1 MEEVLEELEKIARI
15 NDITIF
21 DVDSLENDTPD
32 SSVSEARLVLMNP
45 AYNKSSYAFR
55 LAHELSHIMYGNN
68 LPNVVYQFSP
78 YFQRGE
84 EFNMHKQAIDMLMNI
99 KMPNNTVTFM
109 EYFKVPGWLE
119 SEVVKVYMAMYK

>member
-1 MEEVLEELEKIARI
+1 MEDILEELEKIARQ
-15 NDITIF
+15 NEITIF
-21 DVDSLENDTPD
+21 DVDNLESDTPD

-45 AYNKSSYAFR
+45 AYKKSSYVFR

-84 EFNMHKQAIDMLMNI
+84 EFDMHKHAIDMLMEI
-99 KMPNNTVTFM
+99 KRPTNVQTFM
-109 EYFKVPGWLE
+109 EVYKIPSWL
-119 SEVVKVYMAMYK
+119 SEYVEDKYIQQV

>member
-1 MEEVLEELEKIARI
+1 MEEVIQELEKIAKK

-21 DVDSLENDTPD
+21 DVDSLDIDISDTSMPD
-32 SSVSEARLVLMNP
+32 SKLILMNP
-45 AYNKSSYAFR
+45 AYKKSSYVFR

-84 EFNMHKQAIDMLMNI
+84 ECEMHKHAIAMLMAI
-99 KMPNNTVTFM
+99 KRPTSVQAFM
-109 EYFKVPGWLE
+109 EVYRVPSWLE
-119 SEVVKVYMAMYK
+119 EYVEAEYSQRV

>member
-1 MEEVLEELEKIARI
+1 MEEVLEELEKIARN

-21 DVDSLENDTPD
+21 DVDSLEAGTPD

-45 AYNKSSYAFR
+45 AYDKSSYAFR
-55 LAHELSHIMYGNN
+55 LAHELSHIMYGEN

-84 EFNMHKQAIDMLMNI
+84 EFDMHKHAVDMLMGI
-99 KMPNNTVTFM
+99 KRPTSVQTFM
-109 EYFKVPGWLE
+109 EVYGVPSSLLE
-119 SEVVKVYMAMYK
+119 YVEAEYSLQV

>member
-21 DVDSLENDTPD
+21 DVASLEKDTPD

-45 AYNKSSYAFR
+45 AYDKSSYAFR
-55 LAHELSHIMYGNN
+55 LAHELSHIMYGEN

-84 EFNMHKQAIDMLMNI
+84 EFKMHKHAVDMLMGI
-99 KMPNNTVTFM
+99 KRPTSVQTFM
-109 EYFKVPGWLE
+109 EVYDVPSWLLE
-119 SEVVKVYMAMYK
+119 YVEAEYCLQV